1 MSFCQSFVH
10 MLSVYNMLSVH
21 RSYQEHPDIYQ
32 YQLIIV
38 ACQWEPMPEW
48 GSDLLEAVNFDGG
61 AQWTYR

>member
-1 MSFCQSFVH
+1 
-10 MLSVYNMLSVH
+10 MLSVH